1 LLRVTKNYGV
11 SVKKQKLFERSEFFC
26 FSECSR
32 FLAATNAAAA
42 FFVYFFL
49 LQKKSKS
56 LSGLRTIKAFENAFN
71 S

>member
-1 LLRVTKNYGV
+1 VFFSTISYPPRLLRVKKNYEM

-26 FSECSR
+26 FSECSS

-49 LQKKSKS
+49 L
-56 LSGLRTIKAFENAFN
+56 
-71 S
+71 